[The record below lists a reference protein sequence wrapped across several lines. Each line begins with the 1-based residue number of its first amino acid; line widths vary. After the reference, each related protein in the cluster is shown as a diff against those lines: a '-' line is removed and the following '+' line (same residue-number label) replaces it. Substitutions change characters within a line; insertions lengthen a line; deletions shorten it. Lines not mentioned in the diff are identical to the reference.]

1 MAGYEHVQR
10 LHDSPPEPEFALRG
24 HLAAITCVR
33 FVAAGDQQLVASGD
47 TSGVAKLWSLSARRP
62 VASWSASDQGV
73 LETHEHGGG
82 ESLLTQ
88 HRDGRIRLW
97 DLDRLGGGA
106 KPEDALSRTLFTD
119 SYFFTRCAVAKS
131 SDCDY
136 VYEPPAPPP
145 PPPPPPPR
153 AKPAGGIGAALNAD
167 DDAASEAEARAAD
180 DEWREAAVAAHWSGR
195 AGAPRHLVLA
205 PTEPPEAMVLWDTRC
220 DRPAL
225 RFQPDGGDRSKV
237 RAGDSPVIGMAMS
250 AKLWLP
256 YGGCGS
262 GTPPLALVG
271 YENGSVMAWDLTA
284 LRPRPWS
291 VTPRNVFR
299 SPLMGLDVNREGTVM
314 FAGGVETAARAF
326 ALAPGALR
334 PRHDIGL
341 PVSCE
346 AVEEVD
352 RKEGIGQLALRP
364 DGRVLATAG
373 WDFRVRLFSAKAP
386 KFKPLAVLKYHDAAV
401 NALDFSDD
409 SRLLATGSKDQKIA
423 LWDVGARFPPRQ
435 RGES

>member
-1 MAGYEHVQR
+1 MK
-10 LHDSPPEPEFALRG
+10 
-24 HLAAITCVR
+24 T
-33 FVAAGDQQLVASGD
+33 
-47 TSGVAKLWSLSARRP
+47 TSYRHAW
-62 VASWSASDQGV
+62 Q
-73 LETHEHGGG
+73 
-82 ESLLTQ
+82 
-88 HRDGRIRLW
+88 
-97 DLDRLGGGA
+97 
-106 KPEDALSRTLFTD
+106 
-119 SYFFTRCAVAKS
+119 
-131 SDCDY
+131 
-136 VYEPPAPPP
+136 
-145 PPPPPPPR
+145 
-153 AKPAGGIGAALNAD
+153 
-167 DDAASEAEARAAD
+167 AEARAAD
-180 DEWREAAVAAHWSGR
+180 DEWREAAVAAHWSGK

-256 YGGCGS
+256 YGGCAS

-291 VTPRNVFR
+291 VTPRNVFK

-409 SRLLATGSKDQKIA
+409 SRLLVTGSKDQKIA